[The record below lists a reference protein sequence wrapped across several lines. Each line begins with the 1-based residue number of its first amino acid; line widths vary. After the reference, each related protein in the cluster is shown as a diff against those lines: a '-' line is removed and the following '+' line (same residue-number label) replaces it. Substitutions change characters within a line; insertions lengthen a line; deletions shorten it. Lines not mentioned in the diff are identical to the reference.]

1 MRLRARIQKVAAAV
15 PRCDG
20 RIRRVVRGEYVPS
33 ETDQCKR
40 CGKFHVLVI
49 KTVVVTRADLEATR
63 IAKAKEASL

>member
-1 MRLRARIQKVAAAV
+1 MRLRARMQKVAAAV

-33 ETDQCKR
+33 EADRCKR

-49 KTVVVTRADLEATR
+49 KTVVVTRADVEASR
-63 IAKAKEASL
+63 VANAKAVSL